1 MIRSKKLSNI
11 NIDPQGTI
19 SKNRN
24 TTLDALRIILAVLV
38 VYIHLNTKLYNR
50 SGLDGLSLVF
60 DDIITI
66 LARTAVP
73 IFFAISGYCLYR
85 NSSKL
90 ERTSIKR
97 SLRHLAL
104 ITLSCFAM
112 YVAINVFL
120 VGPQITAARFTVS
133 RFFQLALFN
142 QTSGIIG
149 SAALWFLPALIAC
162 YIIYYFYPHFFKSQK
177 YLPIIAILLYAWTI
191 CISPV
196 YGNIIL
202 DKGPIF
208 LYRNYLG
215 LGLPFFTLGYFYHK
229 YQRQIKAVLSNQA
242 VKFACL
248 AFVLYF
254 IEQAIYLSGGHRRR
268 AMEVSIMMPLVVV
281 GVLMLAAQHPRL
293 LAKTKFPAW
302 SAKYSLYL
310 YIGHTA
316 VINTL
321 SKYLFDNDPPA
332 SLRYYK
338 VLLLYVSVIT
348 ATLILAMLYVKFKH
362 ALQMVAR
369 RIRGGNNLAPE
380 LKRGSVD

>member
-11 NIDPQGTI
+11 NIDPHGTI

-85 NSSKL
+85 SSLKL
-90 ERTSIKR
+90 EKASIER

-104 ITLSCFAM
+104 LTMGSIVI
-112 YVAINVFL
+112 YII
-120 VGPQITAARFTVS
+120 VGILTNGALATASRFTTS
-133 RFFQLALFN
+133 RFFQFTLFN
-142 QTSGIIG
+142 QTSGIL
-149 SAALWFLPALIAC
+149 SAGAPWFLLALITC
-162 YIIYYFYPHFFKSQK
+162 YLIYYFYPYSTKNQK
-177 YLPIIAILLYAWTI
+177 YLMAISALLYLWAI

-196 YGNIIL
+196 YGNIVL
-202 DKGPIF
+202 DKEPALLF
-208 LYRNYLG
+208 RSYLG
-215 LGLPFFTLGYFYHK
+215 LGLPFFSLGYFFHK
-229 YQRQIKAVLSNQA
+229 YQDRIKTAISNQT
-242 VKFACL
+242 VKFAIL
-248 AFVLYF
+248 AFALYF
-254 IEQAIYLSGGHRRR
+254 IEQVIYLSGGHRRYP
-268 AMEVSIMMPLVVV
+268 MEISIMMPLVVV
-281 GVLMLAAQHPRL
+281 CVLMLATQHPRL

-316 VINTL
+316 VINIL

-369 RIRGGNNLAPE
+369 RMRGGNNLAPE
-380 LKRGSVD
+380 LKRGSVN

>member
-11 NIDPQGTI
+11 NIDPHGTI

-85 NSSKL
+85 SSLKL
-90 ERTSIKR
+90 ERASIER

-104 ITLSCFAM
+104 LTMGSIVI
-112 YVAINVFL
+112 YII
-120 VGPQITAARFTVS
+120 VGILTNGALATASRFTAS
-133 RFFQLALFN
+133 RFFQFTLFN
-142 QTSGIIG
+142 QTSGIL
-149 SAALWFLPALIAC
+149 SAGAPWFLLALITC
-162 YIIYYFYPHFFKSQK
+162 YLIYYFYPYSTKNQK
-177 YLPIIAILLYAWTI
+177 YLMTISALLYFWAI

-196 YGNIIL
+196 YGNIVL
-202 DKGPIF
+202 DKEPALLF
-208 LYRNYLG
+208 RSYLG
-215 LGLPFFTLGYFYHK
+215 LGLPFFSLGYFFHK
-229 YQRQIKAVLSNQA
+229 YQDRIKTAISNQT
-242 VKFACL
+242 VKFAIL
-248 AFVLYF
+248 AFALYF
-254 IEQAIYLSGGHRRR
+254 IEQVIYLSGGHRRYP
-268 AMEVSIMMPLVVV
+268 MEISIMMPLVVV
-281 GVLMLAAQHPRL
+281 GVLMLATQHPRL

-302 SAKYSLYL
+302 SARYSLYL

-316 VINTL
+316 VINIL
-321 SKYLFDNDPPA
+321 SKYLFDNEPPK

-338 VLLLYVSVIT
+338 VLLLYIATIAITLALAFVYLQIKKLATSLYAKHNKKLSVT
-348 ATLILAMLYVKFKH
+348 
-362 ALQMVAR
+362 
-369 RIRGGNNLAPE
+369 NSNLPA
-380 LKRGSVD
+380 KS

>member
-11 NIDPQGTI
+11 NRPQGTI

-85 NSSKL
+85 SSLKL
-90 ERTSIKR
+90 ERASIER

-104 ITLSCFAM
+104 LTMGSIVI
-112 YVAINVFL
+112 YII
-120 VGPQITAARFTVS
+120 VGILTNGALATASRFTTS
-133 RFFQLALFN
+133 RFFQFTLFN
-142 QTSGIIG
+142 QTSGIL
-149 SAALWFLPALIAC
+149 SAGAPWFLLALITC
-162 YIIYYFYPHFFKSQK
+162 YLIYYFYPYSTKNQK
-177 YLPIIAILLYAWTI
+177 YLMTISALLYFWAI

-196 YGNIIL
+196 YGNIVL
-202 DKGPIF
+202 DKEPALLF
-208 LYRNYLG
+208 RSYLG
-215 LGLPFFTLGYFYHK
+215 LGLPFFSLGYFFHK
-229 YQRQIKAVLSNQA
+229 YQDRIKTAISNQT
-242 VKFACL
+242 VKFAIL
-248 AFVLYF
+248 AFALYF
-254 IEQAIYLSGGHRRR
+254 IEQVIYLSGGHRRYP
-268 AMEVSIMMPLVVV
+268 MEISIMMPLVVV
-281 GVLMLAAQHPRL
+281 GVLMLATQHPRL
-293 LAKTKFPAW
+293 LARTKFPAW

-316 VINTL
+316 VLNIL
-321 SKYLFDNDPPA
+321 SKYLFDNEPPK

-338 VLLLYVSVIT
+338 VLLLYIATIAIT
-348 ATLILAMLYVKFKH
+348 LALAFIYLQIKKVVTGLYAKH
-362 ALQMVAR
+362 GRKLAIA
-369 RIRGGNNLAPE
+369 NSNLPM
-380 LKRGSVD
+380 KS

>member
-11 NIDPQGTI
+11 NRPQGTI

-85 NSSKL
+85 SSLKL
-90 ERTSIKR
+90 ERASIER

-104 ITLSCFAM
+104 LTMGSIVI
-112 YVAINVFL
+112 YII
-120 VGPQITAARFTVS
+120 VGILTNGALATASRFTTS
-133 RFFQLALFN
+133 RFFQFTLFN
-142 QTSGIIG
+142 QTSGIL
-149 SAALWFLPALIAC
+149 SASAPWFLLALITC
-162 YIIYYFYPHFFKSQK
+162 YLIYYFYPYSTKNQK
-177 YLPIIAILLYAWTI
+177 YLMTISALLYFWAI

-196 YGNIIL
+196 YGNIVL
-202 DKGPIF
+202 DKEPALLF
-208 LYRNYLG
+208 RSYLG
-215 LGLPFFTLGYFYHK
+215 LGLPFFSLGYFFHK
-229 YQRQIKAVLSNQA
+229 YQDRIKTAISNQT
-242 VKFACL
+242 VKFAIL
-248 AFVLYF
+248 AFALYF
-254 IEQAIYLSGGHRRR
+254 IEQVIYLSGGHRRYP
-268 AMEVSIMMPLVVV
+268 MEISITMPLVVV
-281 GVLMLAAQHPRL
+281 GVLMLATQHPRL
-293 LAKTKFPAW
+293 LARTKFPAW

-316 VINTL
+316 VLNIL
-321 SKYLFDNDPPA
+321 SKYLFDNEPPK

-338 VLLLYVSVIT
+338 VLLLYIATIAIT
-348 ATLILAMLYVKFKH
+348 LALAFIYLQIKKVVTGLYAKH
-362 ALQMVAR
+362 GRKLAIA
-369 RIRGGNNLAPE
+369 NSNLPM
-380 LKRGSVD
+380 KS

>member
-11 NIDPQGTI
+11 NRPQGTI

-85 NSSKL
+85 SNLKL
-90 ERTSIKR
+90 ERASIER

-104 ITLSCFAM
+104 LTMGSIVI
-112 YVAINVFL
+112 YII
-120 VGPQITAARFTVS
+120 VGILTNGALATASRFTTS
-133 RFFQLALFN
+133 RFFQFILFN
-142 QTSGIIG
+142 QTSGIL
-149 SAALWFLPALIAC
+149 SAGAPWFLLALITC
-162 YIIYYFYPHFFKSQK
+162 YLIYYFYPCSTKNQK
-177 YLPIIAILLYAWTI
+177 YLMTISALLYFWAI

-196 YGNIIL
+196 YGNIVL
-202 DKGPIF
+202 DKEPALLF
-208 LYRNYLG
+208 RSYLG
-215 LGLPFFTLGYFYHK
+215 LGLPFFSLGYFFHK
-229 YQRQIKAVLSNQA
+229 YQDRIKTAISNQT
-242 VKFACL
+242 VKFAIL
-248 AFVLYF
+248 AFALYF
-254 IEQAIYLSGGHRRR
+254 IEQVIYLSGGHRRYP
-268 AMEVSIMMPLVVV
+268 MEVSIMMPLVVV
-281 GVLMLAAQHPRL
+281 GVLMLATQHPRL

-316 VINTL
+316 VINIL

-338 VLLLYVSVIT
+338 VLLLYVSVIA

-380 LKRGSVD
+380 LKGGSVN